1 MKNLENAGIHPKEIN
16 WFFGSRISVDV
27 HKKSHDF
34 FPVSVHN
41 ILFYDRGVFT
51 IRVKKSCM
59 IETGT
64 STANPRK
71 EAEFSS
77 DL

>member
-34 FPVSVHN
+34 FSVSVHN

>member
-1 MKNLENAGIHPKEIN
+1 MENAGIHPKEIN

-51 IRVKKSCM
+51 IRVKKKLYDRDRNKPVSY
-59 IETGT
+59 THLTLPTT
-64 STANPRK
+64 SRV
-71 EAEFSS
+71 
-77 DL
+77 